1 MIVLPNS
8 GGGSFGPA
16 TNLLL
21 PYQSFGP
28 NSEVFIGD
36 FNGDGVP
43 DIVGGLGLSSPLFLN
58 RDTEALDA
66 AEHH

>member
-1 MIVLPNS
+1 VLPNS

-16 TNLLL
+16 ANLLL

-36 FNGDGVP
+36 FNGDGTS
-43 DIVGGLGLSSPLFLN
+43 DIVAGLGLSSALFLN
-58 RDTEALDA
+58 KGR
-66 AEHH
+66 